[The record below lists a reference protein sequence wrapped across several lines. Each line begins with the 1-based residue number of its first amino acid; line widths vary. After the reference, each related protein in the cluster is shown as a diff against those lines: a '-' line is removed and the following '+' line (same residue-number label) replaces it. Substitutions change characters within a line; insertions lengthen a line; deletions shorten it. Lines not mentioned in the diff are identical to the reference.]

1 METRAGKG
9 QSGSEVQRDDTEAA
23 HSVLPETQSSEKKD
37 KNLGLPWWSSGWDS
51 ELPMQGV
58 WGSIPGQ
65 QTGLQMPQ

>member
-9 QSGSEVQRDDTEAA
+9 QSGSEVQRDDAEPA